1 MIRIDSRS
9 SESFLNHPDHIVD
22 VCITNAM
29 SDKPAQ
35 ASKRLVIIAGGK
47 RASAVQQYFTIT
59 RDVAVLNLPPDLDF

>member
-1 MIRIDSRS
+1 
-9 SESFLNHPDHIVD
+9 
-22 VCITNAM
+22 M